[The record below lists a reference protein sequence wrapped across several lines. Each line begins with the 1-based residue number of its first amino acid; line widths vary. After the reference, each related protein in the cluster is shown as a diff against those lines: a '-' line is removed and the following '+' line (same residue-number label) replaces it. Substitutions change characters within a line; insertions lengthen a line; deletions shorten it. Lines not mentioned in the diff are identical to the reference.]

1 MAMTP
6 LIRRFRSGDET
17 ALRQLF
23 FETIRTVNR
32 KDYTEE
38 QVRAWAP
45 EDHDQQY
52 WAERI
57 RKLNPFVCEVDGE
70 IAGYADLQP
79 DGYIDHFFVSRHH
92 QRQGVGGA
100 LFACIESEAVA
111 LALDELSADV
121 SITAKPFFEHL
132 GFEVVQRQQVTI
144 NDVTLENFRMV
155 RRLS

>member
-6 LIRRFRSGDET
+6 LIRRFQPGDET
-17 ALRQLF
+17 ALHRLF
-23 FETIRTVNR
+23 FETIRNVNR
-32 KDYTEE
+32 QDYSDE

-45 EDHDQQY
+45 DDYDPQH

-57 RKLNPFVCEVDGE
+57 QKLNPFVCEVDGE

-92 QRQGVGGA
+92 QRQGVGRT
-100 LFACIESEAVA
+100 LFGQIEQDARA
-111 LALDELSADV
+111 AGLQELHADV
-121 SITAKPFFEHL
+121 SITARPFFEHF
-132 GFEVVQRQQVTI
+132 GFEVAERQKVI
-144 NDVTLENFRMV
+144 VNDVTLENFRMV

>member
-6 LIRRFRSGDET
+6 LIRRFRAGDET
-17 ALRQLF
+17 TLRQLF

-45 EDHDQQY
+45 EDYDQRY

-100 LFACIESEAVA
+100 LFAYIEREAFE

-121 SITAKPFFEHL
+121 SITAKPFFEHF
-132 GFEVVQRQQVTI
+132 GFEIVQRQQVTV
-144 NDVTLENFRMV
+144 NDTALENFRMV

>member
-1 MAMTP
+1 MTP

-45 EDHDQQY
+45 EDHGQQH
-52 WAERI
+52 WLERI

-70 IAGYADLQP
+70 VAGYADLQP
-79 DGYIDHFFVSRHH
+79 DGYIDHFFVSRHY

-100 LFACIESEAVA
+100 LFACIEREAFE

-121 SITAKPFFEHL
+121 SITARPFFEHF
-132 GFEVVQRQQVTI
+132 GFEVVQQQQVTI
-144 NDVTLENFRMV
+144 DDVALENFRMV